1 MVSIPD
7 IESHIHNE
15 LSQTPSP
22 TSRQVGVPLPGRS
35 RAGVTI
41 PQGQQRSRRQVQI
54 FHSQPL
60 SSPRSVGLHSRL
72 ENSSSG
78 SVSSSYVAQMQMSRM
93 SSNYTGSPSSIPKVS
108 SGLSTSAIIASDKA
122 SEQQKITQAFAA
134 KGIMTVPAKSVN
146 SPSTSSSSSSVS
158 STMASTTAGTSS
170 LIHTPPTSH
179 SIGNLKDF
187 LAPMHLESELK
198 FGLRVSSTDLKTLI
212 EETKGKGMAIPLKKA
227 QSQTQA
233 GLESELSNA
242 MSTSWKDK
250 VSGSFTSQKSAGSQ
264 GNTSKNGHAHV
275 RSVSGLSNSNFW
287 KDPGTGAPAPAIL
300 VSAVVGADGIED
312 GLTKVSVVESITSES
327 SPSTTTMVR
336 PSPVGTPHSVTTKKS
351 RSSDRV
357 ASKMSNS
364 ECTRHDNPTTLNDQ
378 HTSLLSQTAP
388 RLTSSSK
395 STTIR
400 NSPPQQVSQLSAH
413 MYRNK
418 PPLNCDCLEASHRH
432 AASNRDITKSR
443 VTRLVESLPVH
454 PDTVDATPVITN
466 SLSPTVP
473 PPTPVDSSSM
483 PTLIPSMGASDPR
496 DLPHLQISD
505 TALPPAI
512 SIKIADLGNATPSK
526 KHFTEDIQTRQYRA
540 PEAILGRRDWDARV
554 DMWSVACV
562 VCILGS

>member
-22 TSRQVGVPLPGRS
+22 TSRQVGVPLPGKS

-60 SSPRSVGLHSRL
+60 SSPRSAGLHSRL

-93 SSNYTGSPSSIPKVS
+93 SSNYAGSPGSSIPKVS
-108 SGLSTSAIIASDKA
+108 SGLSTSAIIASGKA
-122 SEQQKITQAFAA
+122 SEPQKITQAFATN
-134 KGIMTVPAKSVN
+134 GIMAVPAKPVN
-146 SPSTSSSSSSVS
+146 SPSTSSSSSSIS
-158 STMASTTAGTSS
+158 STMASTTAGTCS
-170 LIHTPPTSH
+170 LIDTPPTSH

-187 LAPMHLESELK
+187 LGPIHLESELK
-198 FGLRVSSTDLKTLI
+198 FGLKVSSTDLKTLM

-250 VSGSFTSQKSAGSQ
+250 ISGSFTSQKSAGSQ
-264 GNTSKNGHAHV
+264 GNANKSGNARV
-275 RSVSGLSNSNFW
+275 RSVSGLSNGNFW

-300 VSAVVGADGIED
+300 VSAVVGTDGIED
-312 GLTKVSVVESITSES
+312 GLTKVSVVESVTSDS
-327 SPSTTTMVR
+327 SPSTTTIVR

-351 RSSDRV
+351 RSSDLV
-357 ASKMSNS
+357 VPKISNS
-364 ECTRHDNPTTLNDQ
+364 ECTNHNNPTTLNDQ
-378 HTSLLSQTAP
+378 HTTSLLSQTAP

-395 STTIR
+395 STAIR
-400 NSPPQQVSQLSAH
+400 NSPPQQISQLSAH
-413 MYRNK
+413 MHRNK
-418 PPLNCDCLEASHRH
+418 PPLNCPCLEASHRH
-432 AASNRDITKSR
+432 TASNRDNTKSR

-454 PDTVDATPVITN
+454 PDTVDATPVITS
-466 SLSPTVP
+466 SLSPTAP

-483 PTLIPSMGASDPR
+483 STRMDVSDPW
-496 DLPHLQISD
+496 DLPHLQICD
-505 TALPPAI
+505 TALLPPI
-512 SIKIADLGNATPSK
+512 SIKIADLGNATPST

-562 VCILGS
+562 VWIIES